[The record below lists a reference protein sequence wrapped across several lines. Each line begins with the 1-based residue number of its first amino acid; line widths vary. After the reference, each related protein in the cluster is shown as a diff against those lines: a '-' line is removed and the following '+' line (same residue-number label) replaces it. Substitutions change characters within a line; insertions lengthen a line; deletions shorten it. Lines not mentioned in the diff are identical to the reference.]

1 MSILLN
7 VEDSF
12 AAIDLLVFG
21 QRVMLEK
28 TQDLTELQATHW
40 HDPYSS
46 MGWAVARLNWM
57 LQWLPEQLTATGS
70 TSVADPTKAAKR
82 KAPATSLVKQS
93 EMSSTVASKL
103 KPPSHI
109 CLQGGTQHVYVIY
122 IIYIYNIN
130 IYI

>member
-109 CLQGGTQHVYVIY
+109 CLQGRTQHVYVIY
-122 IIYIYNIN
+122 IYN
-130 IYI
+130 IYII